1 MDYSQGEQE
10 AYAIAAAV
18 LEGGFILKSLFII
31 WIVSFCTVRQRQD
44 PARRPFIWMKIA
56 YPLIWT

>member
-10 AYAIAAAV
+10 AYAIAATV

-31 WIVSFCTVRQRQD
+31 WIVSFFTARQKQD

-56 YPLIWT
+56 YPLIWM